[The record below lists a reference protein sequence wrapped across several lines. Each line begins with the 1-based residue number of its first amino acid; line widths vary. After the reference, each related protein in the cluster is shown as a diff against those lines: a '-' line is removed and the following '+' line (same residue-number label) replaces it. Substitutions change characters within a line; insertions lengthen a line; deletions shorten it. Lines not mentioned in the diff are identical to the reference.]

1 MTPPDPPADPLASP
15 PRWCPECGYVMAGL
29 PAVGRCPECGWGYD
43 ESTVVLYGRA
53 VESVEGARPESRFEP
68 VVATVL
74 IAVLTFVGVFMAVDN
89 LVITVIASVGVAGGA
104 FAVAWRR
111 RLTPSAPREQVRLTP
126 DGYARRRGFGPVQVE
141 PWTAD
146 VELTFRFDSAAP
158 DPPDSPGRPGRSADL
173 SGGPAVL
180 VIRRGG
186 RGYRFAATSS
196 VRAMVRFDAAWEDVD
211 RLARRTAA
219 WRDGA

>member
-29 PAVGRCPECGWGYD
+29 PAVGRCPECGWGYE

-53 VESVEGARPESRFEP
+53 VESVEGARPESTPEWA
-68 VVATVL
+68 VLGSVAVGCLIAATVSL
-74 IAVLTFVGVFMAVDN
+74 ATDGSAVAV
-89 LVITVIASVGVAGGA
+89 AAAAAVGVAGA
-104 FAVAWRR
+104 VFAYAWQR
-111 RLTPSAPREQVRLTP
+111 RLAPSAPREQVRLTP
-126 DGYARRRGFGPVQVE
+126 AGYARRRGFGPVQVE

-158 DPPDSPGRPGRSADL
+158 GPRDSPGRPADL
-173 SGGPAVL
+173 SGGPAAL

-196 VRAMVRFDAAWEDVD
+196 VRAMVRFDAGWEDVD
-211 RLARRTAA
+211 RLARRTTA